1 VLPWCSPLQFKKKP
15 EHFARGF
22 PRPHV
27 GFDQAACFRFLRQ
40 PSRPSA
46 PNRSLTALHP
56 LRSRLYQPETP
67 IVLRGRRF
75 GQGVQAR
82 EIARNDY
89 RTSSVQVETNEAI
102 AELREL
108 YRLVRMFAFYQYK
121 ARDTLGDQ
129 LTNQLKGWCVSQD
142 LPDAGVDWRMQKPD
156 FERFLRQIA
165 EARGCFGR

>member
-1 VLPWCSPLQFKKKP
+1 MITEPQAEDTATLQVDP
-15 EHFARGF
+15 VA
-22 PRPHV
+22 
-27 GFDQAACFRFLRQ
+27 
-40 PSRPSA
+40 
-46 PNRSLTALHP
+46 
-56 LRSRLYQPETP
+56 
-67 IVLRGRRF
+67 
-75 GQGVQAR
+75 
-82 EIARNDY
+82 
-89 RTSSVQVETNEAI
+89 SVQVETNEAI

-165 EARGCFGR
+165 EARGVASVDEALNVRHVNPAARQVAAPGP